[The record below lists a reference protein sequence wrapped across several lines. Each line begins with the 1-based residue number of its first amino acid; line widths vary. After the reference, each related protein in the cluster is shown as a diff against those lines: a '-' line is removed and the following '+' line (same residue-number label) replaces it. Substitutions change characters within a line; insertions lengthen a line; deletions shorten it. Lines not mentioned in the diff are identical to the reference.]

1 MEYPHLYGKYPI
13 MYIYIC
19 TCISIVYVIIIYIY
33 IYIYMNDMGYEPLA
47 IPGLNRS
54 HSSDPG

>member
-13 MYIYIC
+13 MYIYMHM
-19 TCISIVYVIIIYIY
+19 YIDCLCNY
-33 IYIYMNDMGYEPLA
+33 NIYIYMYDMGYEPLA